1 MKPSAIRIERLLA
14 QIEAKLVPPPRK
26 CLRIII
32 HEGDDDE
39 VVAKMKEKALAEHV
53 ASHPED
59 VGRTVDDFR
68 WIQLEIGKEPAV
80 VQLENGQW
88 IGSETLKQEQR
99 QQQLKQ
105 QQGNVGNPQGSCSEP
120 LDGGEFED
128 TDKDTDGP
136 SETLVE
142 PIALPPPAPSCHDG
156 PFEPIDLPP
165 PNPVCLAR
173 SKPWR
178 PVHQRPARDQ
188 RRPTWK
194 KWER

>member
-14 QIEAKLVPPPRK
+14 KVEAKLVPPERPR
-26 CLRIII
+26 LLVVI
-32 HEGDDDE
+32 HEGDDDA
-39 VVAKMKEKALAEHV
+39 VVAKAKEKALAEHV
-53 ASHPED
+53 AGHPED

-128 TDKDTDGP
+128 TDGP

-142 PIALPPPAPSCHDG
+142 PIALPPPAPSC
-156 PFEPIDLPP
+156 
-165 PNPVCLAR
+165 LAR

-178 PVHQRPARDQ
+178 PVHQRPARDM
-188 RRPTWK
+188 RRPT
-194 KWER
+194 RPR